1 MTRTDG
7 RPGPGAHKPD
17 CSAFLDQ
24 IYEFVDGE
32 LTERDLTRIRQHLDE
47 CPPCLREYDLEAALK
62 ALVRRSCQD
71 RAPEELRVRI
81 LARITEVRIT
91 TEG

>member
-1 MTRTDG
+1 MSSAD
-7 RPGPGAHKPD
+7 KPE
-17 CSAFLDQ
+17 CAAFLDR
-24 IYEFVDGE
+24 IYEYVDGE
-32 LTERDLTRIRQHLDE
+32 LTEGDLHRIREHLDE

-81 LARITEVRIT
+81 LARITQARTT

>member
-1 MTRTDG
+1 MTRPDG
-7 RPGPGAHKPD
+7 RPDPGAHKPD
-17 CSAFLDQ
+17 CSAFLDR